1 MKILIIQCGG
11 TIDKDY
17 PKTDKGYA
25 FEIGEPAAKRA
36 LSRVFPKFEFQI
48 EPLLKKDSQEI
59 TTADRELLKETILAS
74 EANKILITHGTDTM
88 IETGTFLQNIPDRTI
103 VITGAFLP
111 EKFKDSDADFNLGAA
126 IAALQ
131 LLEKGTFIV
140 MSGLIIPVQD
150 AVKNDKTGMFGRRH
164 S

>member
-1 MKILIIQCGG
+1 
-11 TIDKDY
+11 
-17 PKTDKGYA
+17 
-25 FEIGEPAAKRA
+25 
-36 LSRVFPKFEFQI
+36 
-48 EPLLKKDSQEI
+48 
-59 TTADRELLKETILAS
+59 
-74 EANKILITHGTDTM
+74 M